1 MASHVMCHMGQ
12 RSAEIHVMCGEVK
25 TQKDYY
31 ARLKEI
37 CGKCKDCEA
46 AVFEYF
52 CHTYM
57 KGGKDAVLAESK
69 SFGKGFL

>member
-12 RSAEIHVMCGEVK
+12 RSAEIHVMCGEVN

-46 AVFEYF
+46 AVFEYY
-52 CHTYM
+52 CHTYLQ
-57 KGGKDAVLAESK
+57 GGKDAVKQQAWM
-69 SFGKGFL
+69 FGKEFL

>member
-52 CHTYM
+52 CHTYLQ
-57 KGGKDAVLAESK
+57 GGKDAVLAQSK
-69 SFGKGFL
+69 MFGKEFL